1 MSGVTLKI
9 PDRKLT
15 LAIKRFIDL
24 TASLSLLV
32 ISLPLWPVIALG
44 IKIDSKGPVFYTQK
58 RVGRNDRLFSLIKF
72 RSMIKRAEENGPVWA
87 EENDKRVTQ
96 VGRILRALHMDELP
110 QLLNVIKGDMSLV
123 GPRPERPEF
132 VKELE
137 KQIPNYSLRHRAK
150 PGITGWAQ
158 VNFPYASSFEDS
170 KKKLEYDLYYVSRM
184 SLFFDS
190 KILLRTIPR
199 IFSGAGKSD
208 KP

>member
-58 RVGRNDRLFSLIKF
+58 RVGRNDHVFSLIKF

-87 EENDKRVTQ
+87 EENDKRVTPL
-96 VGRILRALHMDELP
+96 GRILRALHMDELP

-170 KKKLEYDLYYVSRM
+170 KKKLEYDLFYVLKM
-184 SLFFDS
+184 NLFFDS
-190 KILLRTIPR
+190 KIIIRTIPR
-199 IFSGAGKSD
+199 VFSGTK
-208 KP
+208 KPDSL